1 MDKRSATKKKRDTRW
16 FMDIHSDWI
25 GGQCIGAI
33 AWAIMQIDESEGPEQ
48 STRLDELVK
57 SFEREATR
65 LNLRQ
70 HKGNVEKLP
79 LSTLS
84 ICSSPQLQK
93 RLPNEKNL
101 LSEVREIE
109 KRYRKPTVLERTDH
123 YGNLTKLER
132 CAPSEGAELIAQM
145 VLLSDLPAESI
156 VNALSFFVDDV
167 FRKMQIKSE
176 DLVRFQSLLDDL
188 RNPRSNTTNSLK
200 VINRIYGHLLSQS
213 KKAEILKN
221 TLLDALLFWPLLILD
236 KHPSS
241 KPHLKSAGSF
251 SFPVIIDVEFD
262 GKSTVNLWMNGKM
275 PSKEYYQFRAQV
287 GKTFK
292 AAKQLWRSKNG
303 FARRRWA
310 EVSGA
315 SVRVDFRLAS
325 EICKPAGI
333 DPLWRDKSAE
343 AYFVQAFLA
352 RLIDRSVN
360 LNVGVSGR
368 LGLNL
373 ESKKREQSLKHLP
386 NNFSITDDDE
396 SAAELFVATRKD
408 MKRRGEFGLI
418 DTGNLS
424 NDCWMKEISKSGDK
438 FRYAASSGK
447 FRKLILHPN
456 NAVGDNI
463 SKKLP
468 YLEVNY
474 ARTIS
479 SAADAA
485 QLGGWRP
492 HRYFRCPDIG
502 HLIHRDQ
509 TLLPRTSHQLV
520 LKTRAAMRCSNDTV
534 NRLGDEHSVLAV
546 ASILQS
552 ANFTE
557 RFDQNPTPSGLS
569 WAFMRVE
576 KDETN
581 LRFWHAFLDILGA
594 SDLAK
599 YEHFLRADNSF
610 TSELIGSI
618 LTDGDLADQ
627 LGCHPP
633 PDIVV
638 LFSSS
643 CATHA
648 VATESEREVLPLDF
662 ESVLE
667 MLSGDVQD
675 TVRDPYDRMIGGSRI
690 IVLDGDVKYQNRS
703 YFNALVKECSVDYD
717 LLRDLSIF
725 DFGFTVQMAFTAS
738 KRSFC
743 DMNHAKAEL
752 ERYASEDIIW
762 KFGQFYFVP
771 HALRSNDAGQSY
783 DEALRDKRIAN
794 SLMPGIGASVGGG
807 FSPAECLQVEQVREA
822 QRYLERAKNKAKSAR
837 ATSEQ
842 HEEAKKAG
850 ELVRQIGVEQ
860 VLHSRFFEMPTWGV
874 VNKLDRNSTAFSAF
888 EVLAY
893 AECLLENLLR
903 KVREGDAR
911 ILPTAYTLTVKCA
924 RKDMIAKFHQKDMK
938 AVIDLKNRIDKYFD
952 EAESLAR
959 LCQDPDER
967 DAWLVHVLSWKVG
980 YIKFSMKDSKH
991 DGIKKLAGGYPDA
1004 LVDDLVAELLELI
1017 SRDTPLGIYPD
1028 ARTLK
1033 LLADKNND
1041 EKIAKVIY
1049 SATVRLVPKFY
1060 ETYPRLFGVL
1070 DEDERRN
1077 FLSVGDGRRFW
1088 SDRIAEALDW
1098 ANENKEKIDRFPP
1111 AIRERIQRGLDVMS
1125 KHRR

>member
-1 MDKRSATKKKRDTRW
+1 MDKRSTTKKKRDTHW
-16 FMDIHSDWI
+16 FMDIRSDWI
-25 GGQCIGAI
+25 GGQRIGAI
-33 AWAIMQIDESEGPEQ
+33 AWAIMQIEENEGPKQ
-48 STRLDELVK
+48 STGLDKLVK
-57 SFEREATR
+57 AFDCEATR

-70 HKGNVEKLP
+70 NNGKVAKLP

-93 RLPNEKNL
+93 RLPKEKNL
-101 LSEVREIE
+101 LSNVREVE
-109 KRYRKPTVLERTDH
+109 KWYRRPTVLERTDH

-132 CAPSEGAELIAQM
+132 CSPSEGAELIAQM

-167 FRKMQIKSE
+167 FRNMQIKSE
-176 DLVRFQSLLDDL
+176 DVVRFQSLLDDL
-188 RNPRSNTTNSLK
+188 RNPRSSTTTSLK
-200 VINRIYGHLLSQS
+200 VINRIHGHLLSQS
-213 KKAEILKN
+213 KKADILRN

-236 KHPSS
+236 RHPSS
-241 KPHLKSAGSF
+241 KPHFMSAGSF

-262 GKSTVNLWMNGKM
+262 GKSTVNLLMSGKM
-275 PSKEYYQFRAQV
+275 PNKEYYQFRAQV
-287 GKTFK
+287 DKTFK

-303 FARRRWA
+303 FARRRWD

-352 RLIDRSVN
+352 RLIDRSVS
-360 LNVGVSGR
+360 LNVSVSGR
-368 LGLNL
+368 LGPNI
-373 ESKKREQSLKHLP
+373 ESKKREQGLRRLP
-386 NNFSITDDDE
+386 SNFSITDDDE
-396 SAAELFVATRKD
+396 TVAELFVATRKD
-408 MKRRGEFGLI
+408 MKRRGEFRFI

-424 NDCWMKEISKSGDK
+424 NDRWMGEISKSGDK

-447 FRKLILHPN
+447 FRKLILHPKN
-456 NAVGDNI
+456 TVGDNI

-509 TLLPRTSHQLV
+509 TLLPRMNHQLV
-520 LKTRAAMRCSNDTV
+520 LKTRAAMRRSNDTV

-552 ANFTE
+552 VNFTE
-557 RFDQNPTPSGLS
+557 RFDQSPTPSGLS

-576 KDETN
+576 EGETN

-618 LTDGDLADQ
+618 LTDGDMADR

-643 CATHA
+643 NA
-648 VATESEREVLPLDF
+648 VATECEREVLPLDF

-667 MLSGDVQD
+667 MLSGAAQD

-690 IVLDGDVKYQNRS
+690 IVLDGDVKYQNLS
-703 YFNALVKECSVDYD
+703 YFNALVKECSVDCE
-717 LLRDLSIF
+717 LLNDLSIF
-725 DFGFTVQMAFTAS
+725 DFGFTVQMAFTAN
-738 KRSFC
+738 KRGFC
-743 DMNHAKAEL
+743 DMNHAKSEL
-752 ERYASEDIIW
+752 ERYVSEDILW

-771 HALRSNDAGQSY
+771 HALRSNEAEQSY
-783 DEALRDKRIAN
+783 DGALRDKRIAN
-794 SLMPGIGASVGGG
+794 SLMPGIGASAGGG

-822 QRYLERAKNKAKSAR
+822 RRYLERAKNKAKSAR
-837 ATSEQ
+837 AKSEQ
-842 HEEAKKAG
+842 HEENVQLG
-850 ELVRQIGVEQ
+850 ELVRQIREEQ
-860 VLHSRFFEMPTWGV
+860 VLHSLFFEMPTWGV
-874 VNKLDRNSTAFSAF
+874 VYELDRNSTAFSAF
-888 EVLAY
+888 EVLVY
-893 AECLLENLLR
+893 AESLLENLLR

-911 ILPTAYTLTVKCA
+911 ILPSAYTLTVKCA
-924 RKDMIAKFHQKDMK
+924 RKDMIAKFHQKDEK
-938 AVIDLKNRIDKYFD
+938 AVNDLKNRIDKYFD

-959 LCQDPDER
+959 LCQDSSER

-980 YIKFSMKDSKH
+980 YIRFFMKGSKH

-1004 LVDDLVAELLELI
+1004 FVDDLEAELLELI
-1017 SRDTPLGIYPD
+1017 SRDTPPGIYPD

-1033 LLADKNND
+1033 LLADHNND
-1041 EKIAKVIY
+1041 EKFVKVVY
-1049 SATVRLVPKFY
+1049 SATARLVPKFY
-1060 ETYPRLFGVL
+1060 DIYPRLFGVL

-1077 FLSVGDGRRFW
+1077 FFSVGGGRRIW
-1088 SDRIAEALDW
+1088 SDRIANALDW
-1098 ANENKEKIDRFPP
+1098 ANKSLSKEKLDRLRP